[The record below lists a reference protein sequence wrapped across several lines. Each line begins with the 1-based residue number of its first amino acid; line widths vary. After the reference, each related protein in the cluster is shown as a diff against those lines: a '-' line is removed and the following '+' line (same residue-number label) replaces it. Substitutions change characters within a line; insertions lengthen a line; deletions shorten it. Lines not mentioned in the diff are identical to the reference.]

1 MKLNEFSL
9 TMPYTTEDRGLVNN
23 FAVEPKSYA
32 AEPASDQKKTMNMA
46 LTVGGVLL
54 VVGLCAF
61 AATLS

>member
-1 MKLNEFSL
+1 
-9 TMPYTTEDRGLVNN
+9 MPYTTEDRGLVNN

-32 AEPASDQKKTMNMA
+32 AEPATGKQKTINRA
-46 LTVGGVLL
+46 LTIGGVLL

>member
-1 MKLNEFSL
+1 MR
-9 TMPYTTEDRGLVNN
+9 YTTEDRGLINN

-32 AEPASDQKKTMNMA
+32 AEPATGKQKTVNLA
-46 LTVGGVLL
+46 LTVGGVVL